1 MSKSIL
7 SSGRRQSGLSA
18 LTRDQFW
25 YEHVVSWRQSG
36 LTQSSYC
43 RREGLKLHQWHYWR
57 KKLDE
62 VDQSPAPS
70 DDFVPVQVIAGSRA
84 ACLSVTLP
92 NGVMIEGISRD
103 NVDVVS
109 GLIARL

>member
-1 MSKSIL
+1 MSKSLL
-7 SSGRRQSGLSA
+7 SNGRRQPGLSA

-36 LTQSSYC
+36 LTQSGYC

-57 KKLDE
+57 KKLDTA
-62 VDQSPAPS
+62 DQPPTLSG
-70 DDFVPVQVIAGSRA
+70 DFVPVQVTADAHMG
-84 ACLSVTLP
+84 CLSVTLP
-92 NGVMIEGISRD
+92 NGVVIEGISRD

-109 GLIARL
+109 GLMARL